1 MPKSWPKQITLSSG
15 EMPSSCILEVEAAQ
29 TRCERKRRKKKE
41 QHIIIMIIIK
51 MQLCT
56 KAYHYIRLYSQL
68 VDLYNMPLHGI
79 ICEEQPVSEDFTLQK
94 KSKEKTLPK
103 GQGTV

>member
-15 EMPSSCILEVEAAQ
+15 EMPSSCILEATQ
-29 TRCERKRRKKKE
+29 TRVQRKRRRRRKKE
-41 QHIIIMIIIK
+41 QHIIIMMIIK

-68 VDLYNMPLHGI
+68 VDLYNMPPHGI
-79 ICEEQPVSEDFTLQK
+79 ICEEQPVSEDFTLRK
-94 KSKEKTLPK
+94 RGKEKTLPA

>member
-1 MPKSWPKQITLSSG
+1 M
-15 EMPSSCILEVEAAQ
+15 M
-29 TRCERKRRKKKE
+29 
-41 QHIIIMIIIK
+41 IIK

-94 KSKEKTLPK
+94 KQRENAAGGTRNGVNVCECVIIK
-103 GQGTV
+103 GNGTK